1 MALPHDS
8 NETSYLLPPSKED
21 WERQAI
27 PDFVYGQKDLTA
39 EGVQWPKNA
48 PGTLHTLPQSPFDAA
63 LCSAWRQ
70 RVELGLFRYRL
81 RDLQTQI
88 LPGAVGFVAQLNV
101 ERGAQ
106 RRRPQTIMS
115 VRQAFDP
122 EQFNFNKIQPGEVLF
137 CLRREPDLPGMLQ
150 QEDIL
155 VVINVSPLEW
165 GHVLLVPEP
174 ARGLPQRLLPGAL
187 KMGVEAVLL
196 SLHPGFRVGFNSLG
210 GLASVNHLHLHGY
223 YLAHRL
229 PVEHAPSAPLD
240 PGGHLHLLQGLPA
253 PGFLFYCR
261 GPGPDLEALIS
272 RVCRAT
278 DYLTNH
284 EIAHNLFVTRG
295 APPGKTSP
303 SSALTGVRVILW
315 ARKSSFGIKEE
326 SERMEPSTW
335 RTTESE
341 EHYVEEK
348 ECEKCVKEEAT
359 IPSNSSQQ
367 ALLKADYKA
376 FKNGVPSPIIATE
389 IPKKVI
395 APVDTGNLE
404 AGRRKRRRKRRS
416 LAINLTNCKYESV
429 RRAAHMCGLKEA
441 GEEEEWT
448 VYWTDC
454 AVSLDR
460 VMEMKRFQDNV
471 CMHLTNY
478 AINKHNEN
486 FVRDG
491 AVSSKRKLS
500 TLNIWLQE
508 HSYNPGE
515 LWGDIEDIIIKTIIS
530 AHPVLRHNYRTCF
543 PQYLS
548 GGTCACFEILGFD
561 ILLDHKLKPWLL
573 EVNHSPSFTTDSRLD
588 QEVKDALL
596 CDAMM
601 LVNLQACDKRKVME
615 EEKRRVKERLFQC
628 HQQPRESRKE
638 KTEPSQ
644 VAMLDQEQYED
655 SHLGKYRRIYPG
667 PDTEKY
673 ARFFKHSGS
682 LFQETA
688 ASKAREE
695 CARQQ
700 LEEIRLKQ
708 EQQENSCTK
717 RQKAKDQ
724 NQGESAGEKSRP
736 RPGLQSLSTRLVYRN
751 HNWEKQLLPGQ
762 LDTMRP
768 QEIVEEEELERLK
781 ALLQRETL
789 IRSLGIVEQ
798 LTRLQHPGPHG
809 QKKLHECRPKNFN
822 WTGEPAAINSY
833 SLSVKKA
840 GRCYFSSARIRLTS
854 QGQASRRLEAI
865 NRVLAGS
872 VPPTLTPK
880 QSYLLQPERVAS
892 DSWAECTLPSVVNSE
907 HRAAKVP
914 LCPASAPV
922 LQRSRTLFDI
932 SQFRCGPGV
941 KAIQETKSP
950 FLRRAE
956 CPSHGAVAVRRPLSG
971 SPAHGGSGD
980 RQAWAAAGAERRR
993 LEAESVF

>member
-1 MALPHDS
+1 MALPRDS

-404 AGRRKRRRKRRS
+404 AGRRKRRRKRR
-416 LAINLTNCKYESV
+416 
-429 RRAAHMCGLKEA
+429 
-441 GEEEEWT
+441 
-448 VYWTDC
+448 
-454 AVSLDR
+454 
-460 VMEMKRFQDNV
+460 
-471 CMHLTNY
+471 
-478 AINKHNEN
+478 
-486 FVRDG
+486 
-491 AVSSKRKLS
+491 
-500 TLNIWLQE
+500 
-508 HSYNPGE
+508 
-515 LWGDIEDIIIKTIIS
+515 
-530 AHPVLRHNYRTCF
+530 
-543 PQYLS
+543 
-548 GGTCACFEILGFD
+548 
-561 ILLDHKLKPWLL
+561 
-573 EVNHSPSFTTDSRLD
+573 
-588 QEVKDALL
+588 
-596 CDAMM
+596 
-601 LVNLQACDKRKVME
+601 
-615 EEKRRVKERLFQC
+615 
-628 HQQPRESRKE
+628 
-638 KTEPSQ
+638 
-644 VAMLDQEQYED
+644 
-655 SHLGKYRRIYPG
+655 
-667 PDTEKY
+667 
-673 ARFFKHSGS
+673 
-682 LFQETA
+682 
-688 ASKAREE
+688 
-695 CARQQ
+695 
-700 LEEIRLKQ
+700 
-708 EQQENSCTK
+708 
-717 RQKAKDQ
+717 
-724 NQGESAGEKSRP
+724 
-736 RPGLQSLSTRLVYRN
+736 
-751 HNWEKQLLPGQ
+751 
-762 LDTMRP
+762 
-768 QEIVEEEELERLK
+768 
-781 ALLQRETL
+781 
-789 IRSLGIVEQ
+789 
-798 LTRLQHPGPHG
+798 
-809 QKKLHECRPKNFN
+809 
-822 WTGEPAAINSY
+822 
-833 SLSVKKA
+833 
-840 GRCYFSSARIRLTS
+840 
-854 QGQASRRLEAI
+854 
-865 NRVLAGS
+865 
-872 VPPTLTPK
+872 
-880 QSYLLQPERVAS
+880 
-892 DSWAECTLPSVVNSE
+892 
-907 HRAAKVP
+907 
-914 LCPASAPV
+914 
-922 LQRSRTLFDI
+922 
-932 SQFRCGPGV
+932 
-941 KAIQETKSP
+941 
-950 FLRRAE
+950 
-956 CPSHGAVAVRRPLSG
+956 
-971 SPAHGGSGD
+971 
-980 RQAWAAAGAERRR
+980 
-993 LEAESVF
+993 